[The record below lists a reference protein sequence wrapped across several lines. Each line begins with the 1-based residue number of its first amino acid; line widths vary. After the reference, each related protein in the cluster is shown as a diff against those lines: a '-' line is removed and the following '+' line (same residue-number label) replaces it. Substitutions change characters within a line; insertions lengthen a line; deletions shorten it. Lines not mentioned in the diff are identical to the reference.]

1 MALSAVGVHLPIGS
15 VYAYSVLVLPLY
27 DLHGWS
33 RGEIMTAF
41 SLTML
46 LMVLSTIF
54 LGPKIERMGPRRAA
68 RLAACLYSLGIFIAG
83 LGIKIGSLPLFIFGY
98 GAVSG
103 VGLGVGYITPVATL
117 VKWFPDRRGLATGMA
132 VMGFGFG
139 ALVFGPLMVKM
150 MTVMPIWQTLCFLA
164 LVYGAMIF
172 VASCY
177 LETPPPGWQPAGYTP
192 PASAAAAASDGV
204 PTWEKIRAAVGTRRF
219 ICLWTMMFI
228 NVGCGLSVIAKA
240 SPMAQEVAGMTAIQA
255 ASLVGIMG
263 LFNGVGRF
271 FWSSISDFFGRAQI
285 FITFFL
291 LQAVA
296 FFALTLTE
304 SPVVFQILV
313 LVIVSCYG
321 GGFALLPAFMTDMSG
336 AAMQGSILGYALAAW
351 GLAGIIGPILLT
363 MLVAGSGSYLPAL
376 YLFSACM
383 TLGLCVSLYLLLH
396 LRRMEKEGAGSS

>member
-255 ASLVGIMG
+255 AGLVGIMG

-285 FITFFL
+285 FTTFFL

-296 FFALTLTE
+296 FFALTLTD

-321 GGFALLPAFMTDMSG
+321 GGFALLPAFLTDMFG
-336 AAMQGSILGYALAAW
+336 ADRLGSILGYALAAW
-351 GLAGIIGPILLT
+351 GLAGISGPILLT
-363 MLVAGSGSYLPAL
+363 MIVAGSSSYLPAF
-376 YLFSACM
+376 YLFAACM

-396 LRRMEKEGAGSS
+396 LRRLEKTTS